1 MSSNGAEGLMSMEAP
16 IADLLAKQAIT
27 EVIYRYCRA
36 VDRCDAELLSG
47 CFHADATHNHGVFDG
62 RSADFCRFAL
72 QLLAMIGSTQH
83 HVGNV
88 LIAVDGARAHSEAYW
103 VAHHRIL
110 ANGPGEEA
118 GIFASRGID
127 EDLFIGG
134 RYIDRFECR
143 GSVWRIAHRIG
154 VHDWQRYET
163 AAERDF
169 KALPASMRG
178 TRGRQDRSYWQG

>member
-1 MSSNGAEGLMSMEAP
+1 MEAQV
-16 IADLLAKQAIT
+16 ADLLAKQAIT

-36 VDRCDAELLSG
+36 VDRCDAELLAS
-47 CFHADATHNHGVFDG
+47 CFHPDATHNHGLFEG
-62 RSADFCRFAL
+62 QSEDFCRFAL

-88 LIAVDGARAHSEAYW
+88 LIEVDGTQAHSEAYW
-103 VAHHRIL
+103 VAYHRIL
-110 ANGPGEEA
+110 AHGPGEQA

-134 RYIDRFECR
+134 RYVDRFECR
-143 GSVWRIAHRIG
+143 GSRWRIAHRIG
-154 VHDWQRYET
+154 VHDWQRYEP

-169 KALPASMRG
+169 TALPADKRGMRG
-178 TRGRQDRSYWQG
+178 PQDRAYWRG